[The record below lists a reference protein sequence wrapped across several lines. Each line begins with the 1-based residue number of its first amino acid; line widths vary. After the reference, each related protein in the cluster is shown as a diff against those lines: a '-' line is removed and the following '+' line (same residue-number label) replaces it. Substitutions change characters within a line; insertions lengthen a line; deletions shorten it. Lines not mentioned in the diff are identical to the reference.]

1 MRIQQS
7 GRQIRSDIMA
17 VKSRSAAADQSDS
30 WRRGAQIPDAAARF
44 LSQLTP
50 QMPLSIEAS

>member
-1 MRIQQS
+1 
-7 GRQIRSDIMA
+7 MA